1 MSTYPDPEK
10 TLDPATDLAA
20 YIKRTF
26 DKDLTDAE
34 KIAEVR
40 RVIAPLVHDQVGR
53 SFDSVA
59 DIVAAGAG
67 VNTSWT
73 DGDGDSGMLDFEE
86 DGSLLVFG
94 PSGEI
99 AEDGPYLV
107 TEWYD
112 REDAGA

>member
-10 TLDPATDLAA
+10 TLDPAADLAA
-20 YIKRTF
+20 FIKHTF

-40 RVIAPLVHDQVGR
+40 R
-53 SFDSVA
+53 
-59 DIVAAGAG
+59 

-94 PSGEI
+94 PSGEV